1 MSVRVLEQIGIEMER
16 RQMSI
21 LDNYLQEAIMTI
33 WPKYQLLIDRI
44 ARNIRELPI
53 KKLTNNIQV
62 GPHAVRIFC

>member
-21 LDNYLQEAIMTI
+21 LDHYLQEAIMTI

-44 ARNIRELPI
+44 VRNIRELPVHN
-53 KKLTNNIQV
+53 LGNNRRV
-62 GPHAVRIFC
+62 GAGRVRR